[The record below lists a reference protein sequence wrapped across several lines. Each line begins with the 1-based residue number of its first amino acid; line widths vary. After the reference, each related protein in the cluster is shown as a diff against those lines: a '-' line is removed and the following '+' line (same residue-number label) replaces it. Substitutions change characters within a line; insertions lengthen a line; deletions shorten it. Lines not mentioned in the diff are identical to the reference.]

1 MWLLKAVGVHDQH
14 GKLAG
19 THYSGKKKLSKTDF
33 TFALERGKSYTIGR
47 DKGCDI
53 PFNSKRLRTL
63 EGTLEVGDWSLT
75 DASCSTHV
83 IGQADLKPDTKP
95 SVKYK
100 VEPKKGKKEYPPYNC
115 LLITNEEELG
125 TTNLDEYEKMTIEG
139 GGASGGTQGRPGAFL
154 SDHIGQ
160 GVYYDDGAWFT

>member
-1 MWLLKAVGVHDQH
+1 
-14 GKLAG
+14 
-19 THYSGKKKLSKTDF
+19 
-33 TFALERGKSYTIGR
+33 
-47 DKGCDI
+47 
-53 PFNSKRLRTL
+53 L

-75 DASCSTHV
+75 DVSLQV
-83 IGQADLKPDTKP
+83 QNFGQANPQPDTKP
-95 SVKYK
+95 LVKYK

-139 GGASGGTQGRPGAFL
+139 GGASGGTQGRLGAFL

-160 GVYYDDGAWFT
+160 GVYYDDDAWFTYLFPPAYSSGTDG